1 MSTYFL
7 GNGQVVLGTLK
18 RSNKLFKRTLP
29 RATPGGKLRLR
40 SHDSVRIFDRLKR
53 IIRNTFLIWNR
64 SKFSLCLTEM
74 TNQVEF

>member
-29 RATPGGKLRLR
+29 RSTPGGKLRLR
-40 SHDSVRIFDRLKR
+40 SHGSVGILDRLKK
-53 IIRNTFLIWNR
+53 NCTEH
-64 SKFSLCLTEM
+64 FSHLEPFEIFTLY
-74 TNQVEF
+74 NGNDQPG

>member
-1 MSTYFL
+1 MATYFL

-18 RSNKLFKRTLP
+18 RPNKLFKRTLP
-29 RATPGGKLRLR
+29 RAAPGGKLRLR
-40 SHDSVRIFDRLKR
+40 SHGSVRSFDRFKK
-53 IIRNTFLIWNR
+53 IVRNTFLIWNR

>member
-18 RSNKLFKRTLP
+18 RSNKLFKRTVP
-29 RATPGGKLRLR
+29 RATPRGKLRLR
-40 SHDSVRIFDRLKR
+40 WHGSVGIFDRLKQ
-53 IIRNTFLIWNR
+53 IVRNTFLIWNR

-74 TNQVEF
+74 TNQAEF